1 MYSSLSEIYIENF
14 EVFEVLGDTD
24 GGRTQKKNKEKK
36 SLHRQVSCRLK
47 VNHSFLRT
55 DHPPPQKKKRDKFI
69 DKTEI

>member
-36 SLHRQVSCRLK
+36 KSTQTSVL
-47 VNHSFLRT
+47 
-55 DHPPPQKKKRDKFI
+55 
-69 DKTEI
+69 